1 MGKLY
6 AKKLDTDE
14 TPKEVTVDETIGD
27 PAKVAPNEKKLKAL
41 EKARERRQQKKA
53 EQEAL
58 KKQQEEQEA
67 LAKKQEEEKLA
78 ELQKK
83 KEAAAEKRKQA
94 RLAKKAQQE
103 PTPSVASTSDQ
114 VAEPVEPAQAP
125 KKERKR
131 KAVPEEV
138 NPERGG
144 TNENEVQPVKAK
156 RAKVDAN
163 DPPKWFTTF
172 LEGVKKEQL
181 VQSGEK
187 KSKADIKA
195 EVQEHAS
202 KAWNDG
208 YTRDRI
214 QNENEKHLGRMY
226 SMMFSGR
233 KL

>member
-6 AKKLDTDE
+6 AKKLDNTDE
-14 TPKEVTVDETIGD
+14 TPKEVTTTEET
-27 PAKVAPNEKKLKAL
+27 PVAPNEKKLKAL

-58 KKQQEEQEA
+58 KKQKEEEEA
-67 LAKKQEEEKLA
+67 LAKKQEEEALA
-78 ELQKK
+78 EKQKK
-83 KEAAAEKRKQA
+83 KEAAAEKRRQA
-94 RLAKKAQQE
+94 RLAKKQTQE
-103 PTPSVASTSDQ
+103 PTPSVASTEPT
-114 VAEPVEPAQAP
+114 AEPVEPAAPP

-131 KAVPEEV
+131 KAVSKEV
-138 NPERGG
+138 TPERGES
-144 TNENEVQPVKAK
+144 NETEVTQVKVK
-156 RAKVDAN
+156 RAKVDTN
-163 DPPKWFTTF
+163 EPPKWFTTF

-195 EVQEHAS
+195 EVQEHAA

-214 QNENEKHLGRMY
+214 QNENDKHLGRMY